1 MMMLRDVK
9 VKTSSLLVGCAA
21 TLLVS
26 LSGTV
31 AADSVHSSDRRFGV
45 GYKEETT
52 SQFSSD
58 QPSQVVLYRG
68 EANTVRFT
76 YTNQMYLMKDIRIA
90 LDGSDKSLTAQ
101 IVPGMGH
108 VYEGFQTS
116 ARGIFTMSGV
126 PESTVPVANPNVQT
140 KYIRYFKVIDDMH
153 NTMYKRTVFLVQPQ
167 AWKYTMKSVDQ
178 LPVDDLNHIGVA
190 GIERMTTL
198 IKNAGALLTTGGSG
212 ALPDNIKVSINPK
225 GGQATITYGDGSTDI
240 IPPAVLWKKGS
251 VKEPTEADQS
261 VGTPTPGIP
270 GKFKRD
276 QSLNEHE
283 AMVNVEPLSHVVKDN
298 IKVIDEKSTGR
309 FEPFRPNEDEKEKP
323 ASDVKVRPA
332 EVGSWLEPATA
343 LPSVEMSAE
352 DRLKS

>member
-76 YTNQMYLMKDIRIA
+76 YTNQMSLMKDIRIA

-116 ARGIFTMSGV
+116 ARGIFTMLGV

-140 KYIRYFKVIDDMH
+140 KYTRYFKVIDDMH
-153 NTMYKRTVFLVQPQ
+153 NTMYKGTVFLVQPQ

-212 ALPDNIKVSINPK
+212 AFPDNIKVSINPK
-225 GGQATITYGDGSTDI
+225 GRQATITYGDGSTDI
-240 IPPAVLWKKGS
+240 IPPAVLWKKRLR
-251 VKEPTEADQS
+251 
-261 VGTPTPGIP
+261 
-270 GKFKRD
+270 KR
-276 QSLNEHE
+276 
-283 AMVNVEPLSHVVKDN
+283 AY
-298 IKVIDEKSTGR
+298 
-309 FEPFRPNEDEKEKP
+309 
-323 ASDVKVRPA
+323 
-332 EVGSWLEPATA
+332 
-343 LPSVEMSAE
+343 
-352 DRLKS
+352 